1 MTTVGVLSVERIRE
15 LAGMVLTS
23 LENQLGGTFLRPG
36 SSFSIAALAVSLLIF
51 VLVAIPAGRKVR
63 FQVIIR
69 ILFPRRLL
77 ATASGR
83 ADIGFYIFSILFA
96 GLLVGWAMFSAEQVR
111 AWVQVWLG
119 APPDPRLPRWAA
131 APIATVV
138 LFLAFE
144 FAYWVDHW
152 LMHRVPFLWHL
163 HKVHH
168 RAESL
173 SLLTRTRVHPL
184 ETIGFYNLVA
194 LTVGLAGAILDQL
207 LGRIDPYTI
216 GGTNLLIMLFA
227 ITITQLQHSHLWVG
241 FGPFWGRLLLGPAHH
256 QIHHSANTNHFNRN
270 FGSCLALFDRLF
282 GTFHMPSARREPLR
296 FGVDD
301 AEAHPHSMRAS
312 LLTPILSMATELVRL
327 AAPARSRRADSRI
340 AVETQS

>member
-1 MTTVGVLSVERIRE
+1 
-15 LAGMVLTS
+15 MVLTG
-23 LENQLGGTFLRPG
+23 LENQLGGTFLWPG
-36 SSFSIAALAVSLLIF
+36 SSSSIAALAVTLLIF
-51 VLVAIPAGRKVR
+51 ILFAIPAGRKVR
-63 FQVIIR
+63 LRVILR

-96 GLLVGWAMFSAEQVR
+96 GLLIGWAMFSAEQVR
-111 AWVQVWLG
+111 AWVQLWLG

-131 APIATVV
+131 APIATAI

-144 FAYWVDHW
+144 LAYWVDHW

-173 SLLTRTRVHPL
+173 SLLTRARVHPL

-194 LTVGLAGAILDQL
+194 LTTGLTAALLDQL

-227 ITITQLQHSHLWVG
+227 IAITQLQHSHLWVG

-256 QIHHSANTNHFNRN
+256 QIHHSAHTNHFNKN

-282 GTFHMPSARREPLR
+282 GTFHMPSTKRETLR

-301 AEAHPHSMRAS
+301 AEAHPHGVRAS
-312 LLTPILSMATELVRL
+312 LLTPVVSMISDFVRM
-327 AAPARSRRADSRI
+327 AGPARGRHVHEKI
-340 AVETQS
+340 AVEIQP